1 MTAGFINIRHTLT
14 YLLKAG
20 LFEKSC
26 IFEYLSTLSAF
37 LTFRFAYV
45 SSSVEVE
52 NMEEYVLNSKI

>member
-1 MTAGFINIRHTLT
+1 MTAGFINITHTLT
-14 YLLKAG
+14 YLLKQVYLRKAV
-20 LFEKSC
+20 F
-26 IFEYLSTLSAF
+26 LSTLSAF